1 LLLAPVELLS
11 ELAAPLDPIEPLLL
25 LVSEE
30 LPWCFLCFLPLVW
43 LVSVELW
50 LDCPLVPL
58 GDDAPD
64 VPAPCPPFDVE
75 PCIPPLLELSEFVE
89 LPLVPL
95 WLLWLLLLGFD

>member
-1 LLLAPVELLS
+1 VLEESLEPLWLPLAPADPVS
-11 ELAAPLDPIEPLLL
+11 ELVAPLDPIDPLLL

-30 LPWCFLCFLPLVW
+30 LQWCFLCFLPLVW

-64 VPAPCPPFDVE
+64 VPASCPPFDVE
-75 PCIPPLLELSEFVE
+75 PCIPPEFVA
-89 LPLVPL
+89 LPLAPL
-95 WLLWLLLLGFD
+95 